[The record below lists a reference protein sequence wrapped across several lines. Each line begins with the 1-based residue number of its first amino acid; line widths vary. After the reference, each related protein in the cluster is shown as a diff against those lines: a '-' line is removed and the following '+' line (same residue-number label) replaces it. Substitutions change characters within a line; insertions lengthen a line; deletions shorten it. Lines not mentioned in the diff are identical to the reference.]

1 LEIREPKDQ
10 EEIQLADKALR
21 TVLPV
26 LVQVVGRVA
35 AK

>member
-10 EEIQLADKALR
+10 EEIQLADKALG
-21 TVLPV
+21 TVLPMSA
-26 LVQVVGRVA
+26 QVEGSVA